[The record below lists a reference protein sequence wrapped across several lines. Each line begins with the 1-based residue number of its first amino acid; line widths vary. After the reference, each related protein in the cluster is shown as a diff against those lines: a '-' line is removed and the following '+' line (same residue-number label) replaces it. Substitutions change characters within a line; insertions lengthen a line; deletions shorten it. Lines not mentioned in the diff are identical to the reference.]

1 MARNLKLVASLILI
15 GLVVVFVAQNTEVL
29 RVEFLIWSFEIRRAF
44 LIFLVL
50 GIGIIVGWVLRR
62 GPSQTPQGS
71 QSSSSN
77 DLE

>member
-1 MARNLKLVASLILI
+1 MVRNLKLAASLILI

-29 RVEFLIWSFEIRRAF
+29 SVQFLVWSFEIRRAF

-62 GPSQTPQGS
+62 APSQTPQDS
-71 QSSSSN
+71 QSSPSN